1 MKVLVTGADG
11 FVGGWV
17 IRDLLAAGHHVVGA
31 IRIGGEPSR
40 ALDEEER
47 LRVQWVDFDLVSAD
61 SVAAL
66 ARLPVD
72 AVLHLAALA
81 SGADAR
87 RDPGYAWTVNA
98 AGTARLAEALGG
110 QRNDGRELPRL
121 VVVSTGEV
129 YGPCDTA
136 RPWQETDPTVPGSPY
151 AASKLGA
158 EIAAWEVA
166 RRTGLPVVVARPF
179 PHTGPGQSDKY
190 VVPAFALRIRTAQRI
205 GAPAI
210 NTGNLDPVRDM
221 LDVRDVARAYRLLLE
236 AGRTGETYNVASGQG
251 ILLADIVDRLMAV
264 VGYRVLAEPDPRL
277 TRANDIRFL
286 IGDAGKLS
294 RDTGWT
300 PTIPFEQTL
309 KDLVDAQAD

>member
-17 IRDLLAAGHHVVGA
+17 IRDLLATGHHVIGAVRVG
-31 IRIGGEPSR
+31 GGPSR
-40 ALDEEER
+40 GLDEAER
-47 LRVQWVDFDLVSAD
+47 LRVQWIDFDLVSAD

-72 AVLHLAALA
+72 AVVHLAALA

-87 RDPGYAWTVNA
+87 QDPGHAWTVNA
-98 AGTARLAEALGG
+98 AGTARLAEAFG
-110 QRNDGRELPRL
+110 RPRADGRPLPRM

-129 YGPCDTA
+129 YGQSDAP
-136 RPWQETDPTVPGSPY
+136 RPWLESDATAPVSPY
-151 AASKLGA
+151 AASKLGG

-166 RRTGLPVVVARPF
+166 RRTGLPMVVARPF

-190 VVPAFALRIRTAQRI
+190 VVPALALRIRMAQRI

-236 AGRTGETYNVASGQG
+236 NGRTGETYNVASGQG

-309 KDLVDAQAD
+309 KDVVDAQAD

>member
-11 FVGGWV
+11 FAGGWV
-17 IRDLLAAGHHVVGA
+17 IRDLLAAGHHVIGAVRVG
-31 IRIGGEPSR
+31 GGPSR
-40 ALDEEER
+40 ELNESER
-47 LRVQWVDFDLVSAD
+47 LRVQWVDFDLVSSD

-66 ARLPVD
+66 ARWPVD

-87 RDPGYAWTVNA
+87 QDPGYAWTVNA
-98 AGTARLAEALGG
+98 AGTARVAEAFG
-110 QRNDGRELPRL
+110 RPREDGRPLPRML
-121 VVVSTGEV
+121 IVSTGEV
-129 YGPCDTA
+129 YGQSETA
-136 RPWQETDPTVPGSPY
+136 RPWLESDPPAPVSPY
-151 AASKLGA
+151 AASKLGG

-166 RRTGLPVVVARPF
+166 RRTGLPVMVARPF

-190 VVPAFALRIRTAQRI
+190 VVPALALRIRTARRI

-251 ILLADIVDRLMAV
+251 ILLADIVDRLMAAI
-264 VGYRVLAEPDPRL
+264 GCRVLTEADPGL
-277 TRANDIRFL
+277 TRAHDIRFL

-294 RDTGWT
+294 RDTGWR